1 MHAEC
6 RHCADAAAYLSD
18 ELSPR
23 EQADFAAHAACCAE
37 CRAAVEWTR
46 SVRGRLLGIPRLE
59 SARDLAPLILD
70 RLREE
75 PRELARPARWPRVAA
90 IAALLT
96 FFAGGAFVT
105 YFKKSAPPT
114 QPIAAVADEN
124 AASVARAREWFC
136 QNQEPDGSWNAEKW
150 GGNRRFE
157 VALTAL
163 PTLALL
169 SAETFTPQG
178 SSAAARAARWLQEQQ
193 TGDGSF
199 GPDFQGAAY
208 NQSIATLALLHA
220 YQRQPN
226 AALKHSLDAALEA
239 MLARQTADGGW
250 GYLHSPFADRSI
262 TEWHIEALELAG
274 ALGWEN
280 ARPNLVRGRSW
291 LATHPNPRT
300 DAEEPAD
307 SPSAILA
314 RTGDA
319 PVPDNAK
326 LDFYRAY
333 FLTAALQQQ
342 RDDSSRQRLAAIRH
356 ALLFHQVSDGSDS
369 GSWPSDDRWGRAGG
383 RLYSTALASLSLRD
397 R

>member
-1 MHAEC
+1 MNADC
-6 RHCADAAAYLSD
+6 CHCSEAAAYLAD

-23 EQADFAAHAACCAE
+23 ERADFQRHLATCAE
-37 CRAAVEWTR
+37 CHDAVESTRNLFGRLRAVPEVETTRDLVPLLLARFHEPVVEMPRRSPWPRIAAV
-46 SVRGRLLGIPRLE
+46 
-59 SARDLAPLILD
+59 
-70 RLREE
+70 
-75 PRELARPARWPRVAA
+75 
-90 IAALLT
+90 AALVTL
-96 FFAGGAFVT
+96 FAGGAFVT
-105 YFKKSAPPT
+105 HFEKSASPT
-114 QPIAAVADEN
+114 QPIAVVADEN
-124 AASVARAREWFC
+124 AASVARALEWFC

-169 SAETFTPQG
+169 SAETLTTQG
-178 SSAAARAARWLQEQQ
+178 SSAAASAARWLQEQQ

-199 GPDFQGAAY
+199 GPDFQGASY

-239 MLARQTADGGW
+239 ILARQTADGGW
-250 GYLHSPFADRSI
+250 GYFHSPFADGSI

-274 ALGWEN
+274 ALGWES
-280 ARPNLVRGRSW
+280 ARPSLVRGRRW
-291 LATHPNPRT
+291 LATYPNPRT

-314 RTGDA
+314 RTG
-319 PVPDNAK
+319 PDNATK
-326 LDFYRAY
+326 VDFYRAY
-333 FLTAALQQQ
+333 FLTAALKQK
-342 RDDSSRQRLAAIRH
+342 RDDSSQQRLAAIRH
-356 ALLFHQVSDGSDS
+356 ALLFHQISDGSAS
-369 GSWPSDDRWGRAGG
+369 GSWPADDRWGRAGG

-397 R
+397 Q